1 MTKTNHIPTIAV
13 VNQKGGVGKS
23 FLADEL
29 AFWCDRN
36 DVPCELVELDP
47 QGGMSHAP
55 DDVEGARVRII
66 DTPGALRAELR
77 DVLTE
82 ADAVVVPV
90 RPSERG
96 VTATERMLGL
106 VEDVCE
112 GAAGF
117 LVVNCWN
124 RFRTARSFRR
134 HEDEWDARGWNVFHV
149 PQAELVVQAEETRK
163 SVVELNR
170 RARVSVAVDELC
182 GVVVGEVL
190 A

>member
-23 FLADEL
+23 FIADEL

-47 QGGMSHAP
+47 QGGMSHAS
-55 DDVEGARVRII
+55 DDVEGARVRIV

-117 LVVNCWN
+117 LVVNFWN

-149 PQAELVVQAEETRK
+149 PQAELVVQAEEARK

-182 GVVVGEVL
+182 GVIVGEVL